1 MTSTP
6 ATSLGDLDHEYS
18 QDDIAIIGMACRL
31 AGGIQSIEQF
41 WNAILSKKDASGE
54 IPEMRWEPYFRR
66 DSRNA
71 EVLKKTTSR
80 GYFLDR
86 LENFDASFFGIS
98 PLEAE
103 LMDPQ
108 QRIALEVTWEA
119 LEHAGISV
127 TSLAGSDTAVFMGV
141 NSDDYSRLL
150 LEDVPGVEAWMGI
163 GTAFCGI
170 PNRISYALD
179 LHGPSTAVDAACAS
193 GLVAVH
199 HGRQALLAG
208 ETKLAIVGGVNA
220 LIGPG
225 LTRVLDE
232 AGAVTPEGRCRSF
245 DASASGYGRG
255 EGASVLI
262 LKRLSE
268 AIIDGDKVLAVLKGS
283 AVGQD
288 GKTNGIM
295 SPNQVAQEDV
305 ARKALAVAR
314 VDPLSVAFVEAHAT
328 STPVGDPC
336 EVAAIASVYGSGVGR
351 PKDQPCKLGSV
362 KPNVGHLEAGA
373 GSTSLIKAVL
383 AISNS
388 IFPPQA
394 NFKTP
399 NPKMSWDSNSLEVVQ
414 DVSPWIQDRKRAGIC
429 SYGYGGTVAH
439 AVIEQAPVPTFLPD
453 TQVEDTNVDVGP
465 YMLFWSAPQSQRLRE
480 TAAQLASWVGET
492 DKPLANIANTLGYR
506 RSHHQHRCAVVA
518 DSREDAIK
526 LLELG
531 SQNTDSP
538 WLIKEKVSNYGKQGA
553 VWVFSGHGA
562 HWADMGKELLANEP
576 AFFGAIS
583 SFDDIVQEIL
593 EFSPL
598 EALLTGDLDTTDKQ
612 QVLTFAMQVGLS
624 AVLRSKGANPAA
636 VIGHSVGEIAAS
648 VTAGCLTVREG
659 AYIVSQR
666 AKLYRTVAGRG
677 AMILVDLS
685 PAEAVKELEEQG
697 QDSEV
702 AVAIHSSPNTCVLS
716 GSTEAINDLVQS
728 LEQKSIRARRVKTDV
743 AFHSPVLNEL
753 AEPLRDV
760 LSGNIKPQQPTIPL
774 YSTSLT
780 DARGDNLRDETYW
793 IDNMIKPVL
802 LTNAV
807 KTALE
812 DNFGIFLEVSS
823 HPIIAHSINETIID
837 ADSDGVVFPTLRR
850 DKRTRKSVLF
860 ALGKLHC
867 HGAPIDLRAVFS
879 GDWSRDVPTT
889 VWKHNPF
896 WRKVGT
902 GSLQPNKSVTHDVKS
917 HVLLGAKHQVVGS
930 DTTMWSTVL
939 DESTRPFPGSHPLH
953 GTEIVPAAVLLNTFL
968 HTGEEY
974 NALKDVIL
982 RVPVAMSAPRNIQIV
997 KEQGRVRIVS
1007 QLQASESDNN
1017 STESSWLTHTTGHV
1031 ATDEWSKSSL
1041 DIAATKRKLTSVK
1054 PSFATDYL
1062 ASVGVP
1068 DMGFPW
1074 KVTEHYGEGEEMLS
1088 RVDTAPESS
1097 EKDIPWD
1104 ESSWAPILDAATS
1117 IGSSIFYKEPVL
1129 RMPAQIDEVAITPGS
1144 IPKIAYIH
1152 TTVETGMWRVNVS
1165 ILNEEGNEV
1174 AHINGMRFSAVEG
1187 TPGASGSVESLVHQM
1202 SWPPAKLED
1211 EGFQLK
1217 HVVFVSEQSDRVAA
1231 YVQELW
1237 RRKISATVVP
1247 NPEELEKQTLSSEG
1261 TTVVYLPSGT
1271 DLEAD
1276 TAKFSSTFCSEI
1288 LDITKLLVKQQ
1299 SPAKLWCI
1307 TQGLF
1312 EASSPSSLSQGPLVG
1327 LSRII
1332 ASEHPEV
1339 WGGFVDTD
1347 DESFPLQAIKYV
1359 KSVDVISVRDSV
1371 SRVARLR
1378 PIPRSKLATE
1388 REKTFTPTAEGTYL
1402 ITGGLGALGLETAKW
1417 MVERGARRLVL
1428 VSRRGLPPRRTWV
1441 DSNDDSAISTIRK
1454 LERLGASVHVVAA
1467 DISKPDGAEK
1477 LEQAL
1482 DMLDLPRVSGVV
1494 HAAGVLEDQL
1504 VAETTKES
1512 FDRVLAPKVSG
1523 AMALH
1528 QLFPPK
1534 TLDFMVLFS
1543 SCGQL
1548 LGFPGQASYASGN
1561 AFLDTFAD
1569 FRRNQGD
1576 NVISFLWTSWN
1587 GLGMASSTEYINA
1600 ELEAKG
1606 ITSVSRDE
1614 AFRAWEHA
1622 IKHDIHQAVVLRALP
1637 VEENGIPPIPILDE
1651 IAPRKRAES
1660 AGNDAV
1666 SKGEAGEA
1674 GEKASVPK
1682 SGPELKEY
1690 LQNAISECVAKT
1702 LRLPGAAD
1710 VDPST
1715 ALTEMGMDSV
1725 MTVSLRKHLQT
1736 SLKVKV
1742 PPTLIWGHPTVNHL
1756 VKWFE
1761 DKV

>member
-6 ATSLGDLDHEYS
+6 ATSLGDMDHEYN

-71 EVLKKTTSR
+71 EILKKTTSR

-170 PNRISYALD
+170 PNRISYTLD

-208 ETKLAIVGGVNA
+208 ESKLAIVGGVNA

-245 DASASGYGRG
+245 DDSASGYGRG
-255 EGASVLI
+255 EGASVLV

-295 SPNQVAQEDV
+295 SPNQVAQEEV
-305 ARKALAVAR
+305 ARKALSVAR

-336 EVAAIASVYGSGVGR
+336 EVAAIASVYGSGAGR
-351 PKDQPCKLGSV
+351 PKDLPCKIGSV

-383 AISNS
+383 AVSNG

-394 NFKTP
+394 NFQTP
-399 NPKMSWDSNSLEVVQ
+399 NRKMDWDNNSLEVVR
-414 DVSPWIQDRKRAGIC
+414 DVSDWVQDRKRAGIC

-439 AVIEQAPVPTFLPD
+439 AVIEQAPAPNFGPEN
-453 TQVEDTNVDVGP
+453 QVGDVVYADAAP
-465 YMLFWSAPQSQRLRE
+465 YLLFWSAPQSQRLRE

-492 DKPLANIANTLGYR
+492 DQPLADIANTLAYR
-506 RSHHQHRCAVVA
+506 RSQHQHRCAVVA
-518 DSREDAIK
+518 DNREEAVK

-531 SQNTDSP
+531 SQNADSP
-538 WLIKEKVSNYGKQGA
+538 WMIKEKVSNYGKKGA

-562 HWADMGKELLANEP
+562 HWTDMGKELLASEP
-576 AFFGAIS
+576 AFYGAVS
-583 SFDDIVQEIL
+583 SIDNIVRDIL
-593 EFSPL
+593 NFSPL
-598 EALLTGDLDTTDKQ
+598 EALENGDLKTTDKQ
-612 QVLTFAMQVGLS
+612 QVLTYAMQVGLS
-624 AVLRSKGANPAA
+624 AVLRSKGAQPAA

-648 VTAGCLTVREG
+648 VTAGCLTIQEG
-659 AYIVSQR
+659 AFIVSQR
-666 AKLYRTVAGRG
+666 AKLYRLVAGRG

-685 PAEAVKELEEQG
+685 PEDAVKELEEQG
-697 QDSEV
+697 QTGAV

-716 GSTEAINDLVQS
+716 GSIEAINGLEQS
-728 LEQKSIRARRVKTDV
+728 LKDKHIQARRVKTDV

-753 AEPLRDV
+753 AEPL
-760 LSGNIKPQQPTIPL
+760 LELISGHIKPQQPTIRL

-780 DARGDNLRDETYW
+780 QARGDNLRDEKYW
-793 IDNMIKPVL
+793 IDNMIQPVL

-807 KTALE
+807 KAALE
-812 DNFGIFLEVSS
+812 DDFGIFLEVSS
-823 HPIIAHSINETIID
+823 HPIIAHSINETIIE
-837 ADSDGVVFPTLRR
+837 ADSDGVIFPTLRR
-850 DKRTRKSVLF
+850 DKPSRKCILF

-867 HGAPIDLRAVFS
+867 HGAPIDLRANFS
-879 GDWSRDVPTT
+879 GDWTRDVPTT

-930 DTTMWSTVL
+930 DTTMWTTTL

-1007 QLQASESDNN
+1007 RLQASEGENN
-1017 STESSWLTHTTGHV
+1017 SAESSWLTHTTGHV
-1031 ATDEWSKSSL
+1031 AKNEWSKSSL
-1041 DIAATKRKLTSVK
+1041 DISATKKKLPSVK

-1074 KVTEHYGEGEEMLS
+1074 KVTEHYGEGDEMLS

-1097 EKDIPWD
+1097 EKSIPWD
-1104 ESSWAPILDAATS
+1104 LSSWAPILDAATS

-1144 IPKIAYIH
+1144 IPKVAYIH
-1152 TTVETGMWRVNVS
+1152 TTVETGMWRVNVA
-1165 ILNEEGNEV
+1165 ILNEEGHEV

-1202 SWPPAKLED
+1202 SWPPAKLEE

-1217 HVVFVSEQSDRVAA
+1217 NVVFVSEQSDRVAG
-1231 YVQELW
+1231 YIQDLQK
-1237 RRKISATVVP
+1237 RKVSATVVP
-1247 NPEELEKQTLSSEG
+1247 NPTGLEEQNLSSEG
-1261 TTVVYLPSGT
+1261 TIVVYLPSGS

-1276 TAKFSSTFCSEI
+1276 TAKFSSTFCSEV
-1288 LDITKLLVKQQ
+1288 LDITKLLVNQK
-1299 SPAKLWCI
+1299 SPSKLWCI
-1307 TQGLF
+1307 THGLF
-1312 EASSPSSLSQGPLVG
+1312 EAFSPSSLSQGPLVG

-1332 ASEHPEV
+1332 ASEHPEI
-1339 WGGFVDTD
+1339 WGGLVDTD
-1347 DESFPLQAIKYV
+1347 DESFPLQAVKYV

-1371 SRVARLR
+1371 ARVARLR
-1378 PIPRSKLATE
+1378 PVPRSKIITG

-1417 MVERGARRLVL
+1417 MVESGARRLIL

-1454 LERLGASVHVVAA
+1454 LERLGASIHVVAA
-1467 DISKPDGAEK
+1467 DISKLDGAER

-1482 DMLDLPRVSGVV
+1482 DLLDLPRVSGVV

-1534 TLDFMVLFS
+1534 TLEFFVLFS

-1576 NVISFLWTSWN
+1576 NIVSFLWTSWN

-1637 VEENGIPPIPILDE
+1637 VEENGIPPLPILDE

-1660 AGNDAV
+1660 NGTEAV
-1666 SKGEAGEA
+1666 SKGEAS
-1674 GEKASVPK
+1674 EKAPVPK

-1702 LRLPGAAD
+1702 LRLPSAAD

-1736 SLKVKV
+1736 SLKVTV

-1761 DKV
+1761 EKI